1 MCQEYKDKLVHFPVT
16 QHFMMLSIFAS
27 AFFLVQRPL
36 AVTEVEKG
44 VIHLGSYLA
53 FEEPPLHGVGQ
64 KPLALGLRGLN
75 SMGDLAGNQLGLG
88 RPHLSGPQCPHLS
101 SGMTASSILPCRGTL
116 QIK

>member
-1 MCQEYKDKLVHFPVT
+1 
-16 QHFMMLSIFAS
+16 MLSIFAS

-36 AVTEVEKG
+36 AVTEAEKG
-44 VIHLGSYLA
+44 AIRLGSYLVLQK
-53 FEEPPLHGVGQ
+53 PPLHGVGDGVGQ